1 MARPR
6 AEGRPL
12 TLLRLELLMLRYQKR
27 TWVGLGGLAI
37 VPIVGS
43 IALYLSHSGEGGPQ
57 DALPLLAAY
66 IRNGPLIPLYAL
78 VTIGVFLLPLAT
90 SMVGAT
96 TIAGEAE
103 AGTIKSVLVRP
114 VRRGSLL
121 SAKWAISVAY
131 LAVALTIVFVVG
143 LLSGLI
149 AFGVHPIVTP
159 VISLSVAHT
168 LWFTF
173 IAYVLQLV
181 SMTAV
186 LSFAVMFSTF
196 TDSSLTAAVGSLVI
210 VLVVEIL
217 LQFSYFAFLRP
228 YVFTTYFSSGADLFQ
243 QPIPWGTIVRGV
255 LCSVVWSA
263 GFGLVAWRQFGA
275 RDILV

>member
-1 MARPR
+1 MTP
-6 AEGRPL
+6 PM
-12 TLLRLELLMLRYQKR
+12 TLLRLEITKLRYQKR

-37 VPIVGS
+37 VPIVAT
-43 IALYLSHSGEGGPQ
+43 IALYLSHGNQGGPQ
-57 DALPLLAAY
+57 DALPLIAGQLK
-66 IRNGPLIPLYAL
+66 NGLFIPLFA
-78 VTIGVFLLPLAT
+78 VVIIGAFLLPLAT
-90 SMVGAT
+90 SMVGAN

-103 AGTIKSVLVRP
+103 AGTMKTVLVRP

-121 SAKWAISVAY
+121 SAKWAISVGY

-143 LLSGLI
+143 LVAGLI
-149 AFGVHPIVTP
+149 AFGVHGIFVHLGPLQVDF
-159 VISLSVAHT
+159 SVGHT
-168 LWFTF
+168 LWLTCL
-173 IAYVLQLV
+173 AYVLQLV

-186 LSFAVMFSTF
+186 LSFAIMLSTL
-196 TDSSLTAAVGSLVI
+196 TNSSLTAAVGSLVI

-228 YVFTTYFSSGADLFQ
+228 YVFTTYFSSGADLFK

-255 LCSVVWSA
+255 FCAGAWSV
-263 GFGLVAWRQFGA
+263 GFGLVAWRQFGR

>member
-1 MARPR
+1 MM
-6 AEGRPL
+6 
-12 TLLRLELLMLRYQKR
+12 TLLRLEVVKLRYQKR
-27 TWVGLGGLAI
+27 TWVGFGGLAA

-43 IALYLSHSGEGGPQ
+43 IALHLSHVGEGGPQ
-57 DALPLLAAY
+57 DALPLLAPY
-66 IRNGPLIPLYAL
+66 IRNGLLIPLYAL

-90 SMVGAT
+90 SMVGAN

-103 AGTIKSVLVRP
+103 AGTIKTVLVRP

-121 SAKWAISVAY
+121 SAKWAVAVGY
-131 LAVALTIVFVVG
+131 LAAALTIVFVVG
-143 LLSGLI
+143 LVSGLL

-159 VISLSVAHT
+159 IVSFSVSHI
-168 LWFTF
+168 LWLTF
-173 IAYVLQLV
+173 LAYLLQLV

-186 LSFAVMFSTF
+186 LSFAVMLSTL
-196 TDSSLTAAVGSLVI
+196 TDSSLTAAAGSLVI

-228 YVFTTYFSSGADLFQ
+228 YVFTTSFSSGADLFQ

-255 LCSVVWSA
+255 FCSAAWSA
-263 GFGLVAWRQFGA
+263 GFGLSAWWRFGR
-275 RDILV
+275 RDVLV

>member
-1 MARPR
+1 M
-6 AEGRPL
+6 
-12 TLLRLELLMLRYQKR
+12 TTQLRLELVKLRYQKR
-27 TWVGLGGLAI
+27 TWIGLGVLAI
-37 VPIVGS
+37 VPIIGC

-57 DALPLLAAY
+57 DALPLLA
-66 IRNGPLIPLYAL
+66 PYAL

-90 SMVGAT
+90 SMVGAN

-103 AGTIKSVLVRP
+103 AGTIKTVLARP

-143 LLSGLI
+143 LIAGLI
-149 AFGVHPIVTP
+149 AFGIHPIVTP
-159 VISLSVAHT
+159 IISFTVSHT
-168 LWFTF
+168 LWLTF
-173 IAYVLQLV
+173 LAYVLQLV

-186 LSFAVMFSTF
+186 LSFAVMLSTM
-196 TDSSLTAAVGSLVI
+196 TNSSLTAAVGSLVI

-228 YVFTTYFSSGADLFQ
+228 YVFTNYFSSGADLFRQ
-243 QPIPWGTIVRGV
+243 RIPWGTIVRGV
-255 LCSVVWSA
+255 FCSAAWSA
-263 GFGLVAWRQFGA
+263 GFVLIAWRCFGS

>member
-1 MARPR
+1 MM
-6 AEGRPL
+6 
-12 TLLRLELLMLRYQKR
+12 TLLRLEVVKLRYQKR
-27 TWVGLGGLAI
+27 TWVGLAGLAI
-37 VPIVGS
+37 VPIVATV
-43 IALYLSHSGEGGPQ
+43 ALYLSRGSHEGGPA

-66 IRNGPLIPLYAL
+66 IRNGLVIPLLA
-78 VTIGVFLLPLAT
+78 VVVIGVFLLPLAT
-90 SMVGAT
+90 SMVGAN

-103 AGTIKSVLVRP
+103 AGTIKTVLVRP

-121 SAKWAISVAY
+121 SAKWAISVGY

-149 AFGVHPIVTP
+149 AFGIHPIVTP
-159 VISLSVAHT
+159 VISFTVGHT
-168 LWFTF
+168 LWLTF
-173 IAYVLQLV
+173 LAYVLQLV

-186 LSFAVMFSTF
+186 LSFAIMLSTM
-196 TDSSLTAAVGSLVI
+196 TNSSLTAAVGSLVI
-210 VLVVEIL
+210 VLVVELL

-255 LCSVVWSA
+255 FCSVAWSA
-263 GFGLVAWRQFGA
+263 GFGLVAWRQFGR

>member
-1 MARPR
+1 M
-6 AEGRPL
+6 
-12 TLLRLELLMLRYQKR
+12 TLLRLEILKLRYQKR

-37 VPIVGS
+37 VPVVGS
-43 IALYLSHSGEGGPQ
+43 IALSLSHSGEGGPQ
-57 DALPLLAAY
+57 DALPLLAAS

-78 VTIGVFLLPLAT
+78 VTIGVFLLPLAA
-90 SMVGAT
+90 SMVGAN
-96 TIAGEAE
+96 TIAGEVE

-121 SAKWAISVAY
+121 SAKWAVSVAY
-131 LAVALTIVFVVG
+131 LAVALTVVFLVG

-149 AFGVHPIVTP
+149 AFGVHPIATP
-159 VISLSVAHT
+159 DISLSVAHT
-168 LWFTF
+168 LWFTS

-243 QPIPWGTIVRGV
+243 LSIPWGTIVRGV
-255 LCSVVWSA
+255 FCSVAWSA
-263 GFGLVAWRQFGA
+263 GFGVIAWWHFGR